1 MWPNSAATP
10 KWPRRSLL
18 PMMMPPPRPVPSV
31 MQMTLRWPLPA
42 PNLYSPQAAAL
53 ASFSTTTGRPVRA
66 STFSL
71 SGSLRQSMFGAKYTV
86 ERCRLT

>member
-53 ASFSTTTGRPVRA
+53 ASFSTTTGRPTRA
-66 STFSL
+66 STFSF
-71 SGSLRQSMFGAKYTV
+71 SGSLRQSMFGAK
-86 ERCRLT
+86 